1 MFSSH
6 GLVNSIRSGNFCNF
20 KSNNKFCC
28 NCEIARRGG
37 MTTLES
43 RSDKIA
49 QSEAKFSL

>member
-1 MFSSH
+1 MGWLILYEVAIFVISKVTISS
-6 GLVNSIRSGNFCNF
+6 VVTV
-20 KSNNKFCC
+20 
-28 NCEIARRGG
+28 EIARRGG